1 MEKFQFSLEKVLT
14 YRQQLEQEAKLEF
27 AAVQRQVNEREAKLD
42 QIAKERA
49 QMLTVPEQAL
59 GRMQVQHRYL
69 AQLEQVSSELKL
81 EVDQLQG
88 KLDQALDGYVKAQQ
102 QRKVIEKL
110 RAKKEAEY
118 QQAFRQAEQ
127 KQLDDLANRKQLI
140 S

>member
-49 QMLTVPEQAL
+49 QMLTAPEQTL

-118 QQAFRQAEQ
+118 QQELRQAEQ

>member
-49 QMLTVPEQAL
+49 QMLTVSEQTL

-110 RAKKEAEY
+110 RTKKEAEY
-118 QQAFRQAEQ
+118 QQELRQAEQ

>member
-1 MEKFQFSLEKVLT
+1 
-14 YRQQLEQEAKLEF
+14 
-27 AAVQRQVNEREAKLD
+27 
-42 QIAKERA
+42 
-49 QMLTVPEQAL
+49 MLTVPEQTL

>member
-49 QMLTVPEQAL
+49 QMLTVAEQTL

>member
-49 QMLTVPEQAL
+49 QMLTVPEQTL

-110 RAKKEAEY
+110 RGW
-118 QQAFRQAEQ
+118 
-127 KQLDDLANRKQLI
+127 
-140 S
+140 

>member
-49 QMLTVPEQAL
+49 QMLTVPEQTL
-59 GRMQVQHRYL
+59 GRMQIQHRYL

-81 EVDQLQG
+81 DQLQG

>member
-27 AAVQRQVNEREAKLD
+27 EAVQRQVNEREAKLD
-42 QIAKERA
+42 ELAKERA
-49 QMLTVPEQAL
+49 QMLTVPEQTL

-69 AQLEQVSSELKL
+69 AQLEQVSSELQL

-88 KLDQALDGYVKAQQ
+88 QLDQALDGYVKAQQ

-118 QQAFRQAEQ
+118 QQVLRQAEQ